1 MGNTAAIYMICT
13 DYWSIFPWYLE
24 TLVLILPTTH
34 MVIAQI
40 RYSHWWRTEMKWK
53 TKMKLASVEHLPLS
67 AQTAIFSASDLQEFC
82 FGICLGFFVCFQKTK
97 QKTVLRNIN
106 GSVTLDWKTSQ
117 DDWNEFSFT
126 FGIWSNQLVWDHFCS
141 LVTW

>member
-1 MGNTAAIYMICT
+1 MMGNTAAIEKICIEH
-13 DYWSIFPWYLE
+13 WSIFPWYLG

-34 MVIAQI
+34 TVIAQI

-67 AQTAIFSASDLQEFC
+67 AQTAIFSASDLQEFR
-82 FGICLGFFVCFQKTK
+82 FWGVFLFVFKKNK
-97 QKTVLRNIN
+97 QKKPVLQNIN

-126 FGIWSNQLVWDHFCS
+126 FGSWSNQLVWDHFCS